1 VARAEKPRL
10 VVVPFTGP
18 TAKRAEAVVVRALRR
33 KAQII
38 PPQRWTAAAR
48 KLFASST
55 KSEDVAAVAEDVGAD
70 VVVIGTVKRDGR
82 KHQLLIT
89 VRDGKSGKPLERLRY
104 PLARP
109 RLDDRTLALL
119 GEEVERA
126 FATATGEREAAPA
139 APPTAEPARPTAATS
154 EEPPPTAAAPKRGK
168 RAAAASAPV
177 VRPIDENLDDSPATP
192 TAKSAAAP
200 SAAQP
205 AASVEQRSAGA
216 RPRWAPYLDVS
227 AAALLATRDFDF
239 TPASLPRFDGGVVGG
254 LRVDLT
260 LYPFAFSYATAR
272 GVFATLGFGAVLD
285 VPFWPPSGSLDGNKY
300 DTNELRV
307 DAGLRWR
314 FVLYRAI
321 PRPELI
327 LLAGYGLHRFS
338 IAKRPDGSD
347 VGPPD
352 VAYSQVTVGA
362 GFRIYFA
369 EWARLWLSFR
379 AGLLLDAGPVTAPE
393 GYGPATAYGLR
404 PEAGLDFFVW
414 RGLKIGAGFFF
425 HQVSFTFLGSD
436 PPPAKPGGGAV
447 AGSAVDRSMGGLLGL
462 GYEY

>member
-1 VARAEKPRL
+1 M
-10 VVVPFTGP
+10 PFTGP
-18 TAKRAEAVVVRALRR
+18 TAQRAEAVVVRALRR
-33 KAQII
+33 KAQVI
-38 PPQRWTAAAR
+38 PPQRWTAAAK
-48 KLFASST
+48 KLFATTT

-70 VVVIGTVKRDGR
+70 LVVIGSVKKEGR
-82 KHQLLIT
+82 KFQLLIS
-89 VRDGKSGKPLERLRY
+89 VRDGKTGRSLERLRY

-109 RLDDRTLALL
+109 RIDDRTLSML
-119 GEEVERA
+119 GEEVDRA
-126 FATATGEREAAPA
+126 FTAATGEREAAPTA
-139 APPTAEPARPTAATS
+139 PQPPAKRPPPPPPEERPTVATSDEPPAPPAG
-154 EEPPPTAAAPKRGK
+154 KRGGK
-168 RAAAASAPV
+168 KPA
-177 VRPIDENLDDSPATP
+177 VRPIDENVDEQPPLGPAT
-192 TAKSAAAP
+192 K
-200 SAAQP
+200 QP
-205 AASVEQRSAGA
+205 AAPPPTASVAARAPVA
-216 RPRWAPYLDVS
+216 RPRWAPWFDLS
-227 AAALLATRDFDF
+227 ASALLATRDFDF
-239 TPASLPRFDGGVVGG
+239 VPASLPRFDGGVVGG

-260 LYPFAFSYATAR
+260 LYPFAFSHATAR
-272 GVFATLGFGAVLD
+272 GVFATMGFGATID

-327 LLAGYGLHRFS
+327 LYAGYGLHRFS

-352 VAYSQVTVGA
+352 VAYSQITVGA
-362 GFRIYFA
+362 GFRIHFA

-414 RGLKIGAGFFF
+414 RGLKITAGFFF

-436 PPPAKPGGGAV
+436 PPPAKPGGGTV
-447 AGSAVDRSMGGLLGL
+447 AASAVDRSLGGLLGV